1 MESTLSITDLIG
13 LYSGIA
19 NVVYLEAEDT
29 NMKRDGELHAIE
41 LVMN

>member
-1 MESTLSITDLIG
+1 MESTLSITDLIAW
-13 LYSGIA
+13 YSSVA
-19 NVVYLEAEDT
+19 NMVYLEAEDT